1 MTGST
6 PRTTTPAP
14 PSRVRGRLIRG
25 FGASALGPVVTTVI
39 QIISVP
45 VFLHYWGASL
55 YGEWLI
61 VSAIPSYLALTD
73 FGFGSVAAND
83 MTMQVGKQDRDG
95 ALQTFQS
102 AWLLT
107 TSISLVFVSLAA
119 FVAGLLPLARW
130 LHLSLLAGAHLPLIL
145 FLLVTY
151 VLLGFQGNM
160 INAGFRCDGNF
171 ALGTLCSNF
180 TRLGEVLGV
189 IAVVMMRGTP
199 VGAAVAM
206 LAIRVFGNLAL
217 QALLRRKT
225 PWLHYGL
232 SHASWGVVRRLWS
245 PAIAYMAFPAGNALN
260 YQGMLLAVG
269 AMLGPV
275 PVVVFSALRTL
286 ARSSTQLTTVIQSA
300 VWPELSRAHG
310 ASDHN
315 MARTLHRYSC
325 QASLWISIG
334 AAIPLALLGSRILA
348 LWTHGRI
355 AMDTPAYLCLLVVAI
370 INSFW
375 TSSMVALLATN
386 EHGRVAIIYL
396 IANSISI
403 PVACVLMLFLKL
415 SGAAVAMLATEFI
428 CCWFVVRH
436 SLAMLGDSFVPFS
449 ASMTVIPPVLRE
461 RLFLRT
467 KKGLA

>member
-1 MTGST
+1 
-6 PRTTTPAP
+6 
-14 PSRVRGRLIRG
+14 
-25 FGASALGPVVTTVI
+25 
-39 QIISVP
+39 
-45 VFLHYWGASL
+45 
-55 YGEWLI
+55 
-61 VSAIPSYLALTD
+61 
-73 FGFGSVAAND
+73 
-83 MTMQVGKQDRDG
+83 
-95 ALQTFQS
+95 
-102 AWLLT
+102 
-107 TSISLVFVSLAA
+107 
-119 FVAGLLPLARW
+119 
-130 LHLSLLAGAHLPLIL
+130 
-145 FLLVTY
+145 
-151 VLLGFQGNM
+151 
-160 INAGFRCDGNF
+160 
-171 ALGTLCSNF
+171 
-180 TRLGEVLGV
+180 VLGV

-199 VGAAVAM
+199 VGAAAAM

-355 AMDTPAYLCLLVVAI
+355 AMDTPTYLCLLVVAI

-375 TSSMVALLATN
+375 YSSMVVLLATN

-396 IANSISI
+396 IAYSISI
-403 PVACVLMLFLKL
+403 PVACVLMPFLKL
-415 SGAAVAMLATEFI
+415 SGAALAILCTEI
-428 CCWFVVRH
+428 LCSLYVLPR
-436 SLAMLGDSFVPFS
+436 SLALLEDSFAPFS
-449 ASMTVIPPVLRE
+449 ASLLNVPLFLRE
-461 RLFLRT
+461 RCLQRDL
-467 KKGLA
+467 

>member
-6 PRTTTPAP
+6 PSTNASAP
-14 PSRVRGRLIRG
+14 PSRIRSRLIRG
-25 FGASALGPVVTTVI
+25 FGASALGPVVTTLV

-61 VSAIPSYLALTD
+61 LSAIPSYLALTD

-83 MTMQVGKQDRDG
+83 MTMQVGKQDRGG

-107 TSISLVFVSLAA
+107 TSISLILVSLAA
-119 FVAGLLPLARW
+119 FAAALLPLTRW

-160 INAGFRCDGNF
+160 ISAGFRCDGNF

-180 TRLGEVLGV
+180 TRLAEVVGV

-199 VGAAVAM
+199 VGAAAAM

-217 QALLRRKT
+217 QALLRRKS
-225 PWLHYGL
+225 PWLQYGL
-232 SHASWGVVRRLWS
+232 SHASWSVVRRLWS

-286 ARSSTQLTTVIQSA
+286 ARSSTQLTNVIQAA

-325 QASLWISIG
+325 QASLWISVG

-355 AMDTPAYLCLLVVAI
+355 AMDTPTYLCLLVVAI
-370 INSFW
+370 INSLW
-375 TSSMVALLATN
+375 YSSMVALLATN

-396 IANSISI
+396 VAYSISI
-403 PVACVLMLFLKL
+403 PVACVLMPFLKL
-415 SGAAVAMLATEFI
+415 PGAALAIFCTEI
-428 CCWFVVRH
+428 LCCMYVLPR
-436 SLAMLGDSFVPFS
+436 SLALLDDSFDSFS
-449 ASMTVIPPVLRE
+449 ASLLNIPFFLLE
-461 RLFLRT
+461 RRLQRDL
-467 KKGLA
+467 

>member
-1 MTGST
+1 
-6 PRTTTPAP
+6 
-14 PSRVRGRLIRG
+14 
-25 FGASALGPVVTTVI
+25 
-39 QIISVP
+39 
-45 VFLHYWGASL
+45 
-55 YGEWLI
+55 
-61 VSAIPSYLALTD
+61 
-73 FGFGSVAAND
+73 
-83 MTMQVGKQDRDG
+83 
-95 ALQTFQS
+95 
-102 AWLLT
+102 
-107 TSISLVFVSLAA
+107 
-119 FVAGLLPLARW
+119 
-130 LHLSLLAGAHLPLIL
+130 
-145 FLLVTY
+145 
-151 VLLGFQGNM
+151 
-160 INAGFRCDGNF
+160 
-171 ALGTLCSNF
+171 
-180 TRLGEVLGV
+180 
-189 IAVVMMRGTP
+189 
-199 VGAAVAM
+199 
-206 LAIRVFGNLAL
+206 
-217 QALLRRKT
+217 
-225 PWLHYGL
+225 
-232 SHASWGVVRRLWS
+232 
-245 PAIAYMAFPAGNALN
+245 MAFPAGNALN